1 MSDRKVT
8 IKNLTN
14 GRIGF
19 DVPDL
24 KLSRTFDKKGATR
37 TVDFDVMVEAIYD
50 PGIEYMFRQG
60 LLGIDNLQDKIDL
73 GLEPEGVTAPQ
84 NIVIL
89 DDKQKERY
97 MTVLPM
103 RDFKENLASLPKEQ
117 IDALVDY
124 AIEYEKFTMDK
135 AEYLKDLTGINIVTA
150 IQLKRSVAEDK
161 KHDTASSNL

>member
-14 GRIGF
+14 TRIGF

-37 TVDFDVMVEAIYD
+37 TVDFDIIQEAIYD
-50 PGIEYMFRQG
+50 PGIEYMFKQG

-73 GLEPEGVTAPQ
+73 GLEPEGVTVPQ
-84 NIVIL
+84 NIIVL

-124 AIEYEKFTMDK
+124 AIEHEKFTMDK
-135 AEYLKDLTGINIVTA
+135 TEYLKELTGINIVTA

-161 KHDTASSNL
+161 KHDTASSDL